1 MGYLVMLKG
10 SMYCERDE
18 VTSMKVKDSRI
29 EDGRLVLR
37 GGGREFSLRD
47 GVYRQS
53 DGQSVTIQRGRVV
66 AALTPID
73 VEEATR
79 EDLALYV
86 EDLEGQ
92 LTTIGSDAQLANIDL
107 QNALQKQQQLM
118 QMMSQISKMMH
129 DTAMAI
135 IRNLR

>member
-1 MGYLVMLKG
+1 
-10 SMYCERDE
+10 
-18 VTSMKVKDSRI
+18 MKVKDSRI
-29 EDGRLVLR
+29 EDGRLVLTS
-37 GGGREFSLRD
+37 GGREFSLPD
-47 GVYRQS
+47 GVYRQP
-53 DGQSVTIQRGRVV
+53 DGESVTIQRGRIV

-73 VEEATR
+73 VENATR
-79 EDLALYV
+79 DDLALYV

-92 LTTIGSDAQLANIDL
+92 LTTIGSDAQLASIEL